1 MANEWL
7 PGFEKD
13 QTMIYNDCELSLMI
27 LQINWIAVIHQLMFS
42 SKMIR
47 KLEIIGCDRKKK
59 TSASEGVKIVRAA
72 KWLCSVTSQQL
83 EVEIN

>member
-1 MANEWL
+1 
-7 PGFEKD
+7 
-13 QTMIYNDCELSLMI
+13 
-27 LQINWIAVIHQLMFS
+27 MFS